1 MKLTGIMPKI
11 MPLAKRPET
20 LKMIDN
26 DPMLSVK
33 RYEMDG
39 YTLCVAN
46 ASKALHSPT
55 EPHQMFAKGI
65 VYKIQGGEYILVSM
79 PFVKFYNSF
88 EGVAVNDMKEIAQM
102 EGLRRVVYRK
112 YDGTLISRF
121 VHKGEVYFATRG
133 RIINLDEDNDFY
145 KLVMKVINEKGYDS
159 LLDASVMQGGTA
171 IFELIGP
178 SNVIV
183 EFHAEDDLVM
193 IGYTELAAEVDAYSQ
208 TVEDAIAFEVWM
220 NDFFNQYGKPKP
232 QLKLPPLAEVYN
244 TNLEPDA
251 LVKSW
256 DDVREGV
263 IVTFINDD
271 EQVVYRMK
279 IKQEAYL
286 NLVRAKNKVSKENL
300 IEMIIENRFKTWD
313 EVETH
318 LKAYLGGSAFFEEL
332 VEFYKN
338 EWPEAIA
345 KVEVVRKQADIIG
358 WVASEASK
366 ETVRKNQFFLAKK
379 LLDGDESAA
388 GLVMGM
394 IAGKH
399 DEGKLVEI
407 LFNRAKK

>member
-1 MKLTGIMPKI
+1 MTKLTGIMPKL
-11 MPLAKRPET
+11 MQELTPAT
-20 LKMIDN
+20 LRRIDT

-33 RYEMDG
+33 RYDMDG
-39 YTLCVAN
+39 YQLCIAN
-46 ASKALHSPT
+46 ASKVLHSPT
-55 EPHQMFAKGI
+55 EIHQMFAKGI
-65 VYKIQGGEYILVSM
+65 VYKIVNGEYVVVAL

-88 EGVAVNDMKEIAQM
+88 EGVAVDDMKEIAQM
-102 EGLRRVVYRK
+102 EDLKRIVYRK

-121 VHKGEVYFATRG
+121 VLDGEVYFATRG
-133 RIINLDEDNDFY
+133 RIINLEDNDFW
-145 KLVMKVINEKGYDS
+145 KLLTKVIKEKGYKD
-159 LLDASVMQGGTA
+159 LLNPDILVDGTA

-193 IGYTELAAEVDAYSQ
+193 IGYTFINRENLHIYSEEVGVTYSMENYAYSMLDKHLHIPN
-208 TVEDAIAFEVWM
+208 T
-220 NDFFNQYGKPKP
+220 
-232 QLKLPPLAEVYN
+232 AEVYN
-244 TNLEPDA
+244 TDLEPDA

-256 DDVREGV
+256 EDVREGV
-263 IVTFINDD
+263 IVTFIKDD
-271 EQVVYRMK
+271 EVVYRMK

-313 EVETH
+313 EVENH
-318 LKAYLGGSAFFEEL
+318 LKVYLGGSAFFEEL
-332 VEFYKN
+332 VNFYKE
-338 EWPEAIA
+338 EWPNAIA
-345 KVEVVRKQADIIG
+345 KVEVVRKQAGIIE

-366 ETVRKNQFFLAKK
+366 ESVRKNQFFLAKK

-394 IAGKH
+394 ISGKY
-399 DEGKLVEI
+399 DVGKLVEI